1 MPDNDDPPDNDD
13 LANNVIPFPSVIPH
27 AVAQGLRDYYASL
40 LCEPM
45 PDEIAALCREI
56 EKRAQKA
63 EGSEEEPDAG
73 VA

>member
-1 MPDNDDPPDNDD
+1 MTANDDPPH
-13 LANNVIPFPSVIPH
+13 NVIPFPNVIPY

-40 LCEPM
+40 LSEPM
-45 PDEIAALCREI
+45 PGEIAALCREL

-63 EGSEEEPDAG
+63 DVSDEEPDAG

>member
-1 MPDNDDPPDNDD
+1 MTDDDPPHK
-13 LANNVIPFPSVIPH
+13 VIPFPNVIPY

-45 PDEIAALCREI
+45 PDDITALCQEF
-56 EKRAQKA
+56 EKRVEKA
-63 EGSEEEPDAG
+63 EESEEEEPDAG